1 MKNNILWKVTAIC
14 WVIMVIVSI
23 FNASAKNK
31 LSNELDIVKST
42 LRATND
48 DLQDKINKNDELSKT
63 VSNLNSELEASRKTV
78 AELKCDE
85 YTFVYMGEY
94 RYTYYCDERY
104 PHICGGGIGKT
115 ASGKD
120 TQVGWTV
127 AADTSNLPMGSI
139 IYIEGVGFR
148 EVMDI
153 GSGVKGKHI
162 DILVHTHAEAWSK
175 TLVNGGV
182 WVLVKNS

>member
-1 MKNNILWKVTAIC
+1 MSKKILRKAAMFCCIAIMFITILNI
-14 WVIMVIVSI
+14 
-23 FNASAKNK
+23 FDR
-31 LSNELDIVKST
+31 NELVNELNVVKSD
-42 LRATND
+42 LHDTNN
-48 DLQDKINKNDELSKT
+48 DLQNKIDENNELSKT
-63 VSNLNSELEASRKTV
+63 LSNINSELESARKTI
-78 AELKCDE
+78 AELKSNE